1 VFHGCFTKYNSDN
14 TEEHRM
20 KLFLK
25 DFIVLSTL
33 FVVIV
38 LIIANPFT
46 IVWAVAFLWALGIF
60 NVQA

>member
-1 VFHGCFTKYNSDN
+1 
-14 TEEHRM
+14 M
-20 KLFLK
+20 KQHIK

-38 LIIANPFT
+38 LIIAHPFS
-46 IVWAVAFLWALGIF
+46 IVWTIAFLWALGVF